1 MRSLTRPQQPAVSQR
16 LMESRQEDNYYKLS
30 LSAAATGLPFARS
43 HTARIYIHICG
54 RDENISQVEPG
65 KALASKFFH
74 YTALLLAIPFPLFLF
89 PFLFPCCSM
98 KAGPFLK
105 RGNIEDL
112 GMKQQV

>member
-43 HTARIYIHICG
+43 PSYCTYIYIHICG

-74 YTALLLAIPFPLFLF
+74 YTVPYY
-89 PFLFPCCSM
+89 
-98 KAGPFLK
+98 
-105 RGNIEDL
+105 
-112 GMKQQV
+112 

>member
-1 MRSLTRPQQPAVSQR
+1 MRSLTRPQQPAVCQR

-30 LSAAATGLPFARS
+30 LSAAATGPAFLSLALS

-74 YTALLLAIPFPLFLF
+74 YTALLLAISFPLFLF
-89 PFLFPCCSM
+89 TFLFPCCSM

-105 RGNIEDL
+105 R
-112 GMKQQV
+112 